1 MGSVIVEITVIDTID
16 EEAPVAVCQNL
27 TVILDENGEATISAE
42 NIDGGSSDNSGS
54 YSVSIDT
61 NTFNCT
67 NIGENE
73 VTLTVTD
80 PSENIDTCVAI
91 ITVEDNLAPVIIC
104 PDDQLIEAGPD
115 GTVILP
121 DYVANNEVTATDNCT
136 DNLTIVQDPAAGTIL
151 GMGSNTITFI
161 TTDSSGN
168 ENICS
173 FELEV
178 LVLGLNDNELN
189 KGLSVYPNPSSNM
202 VTVNSKTDLLTSI
215 LIFDINGKQI
225 LDINT
230 INSEIKTLDISN
242 FSNGIYFMT
251 INNVVTK
258 KLIKI

>member
-1 MGSVIVEITVIDTID
+1 MEQLSKLPLSTSLVVTVTEGIDDSENMGSVIVEITVIDTID

-115 GTVILP
+115 GTVILS

-136 DNLTIVQDPAAGTIL
+136 DNLTIVQDPAAGTIIKTTIIDL
-151 GMGSNTITFI
+151 AGSN
-161 TTDSSGN
+161 GYRRV
-168 ENICS
+168 S
-173 FELEV
+173 F
-178 LVLGLNDNELN
+178 
-189 KGLSVYPNPSSNM
+189 
-202 VTVNSKTDLLTSI
+202 
-215 LIFDINGKQI
+215 
-225 LDINT
+225 
-230 INSEIKTLDISN
+230 
-242 FSNGIYFMT
+242 
-251 INNVVTK
+251 
-258 KLIKI
+258 